1 MGMAY
6 ERIRRCYQWGSLLTP
21 KPLCEVAIEPESLEK
36 AAELGSSVL
45 LGLLVDVIEVKG
57 SYLSPDSMGLGQD
70 H

>member
-1 MGMAY
+1 M
-6 ERIRRCYQWGSLLTP
+6 
-21 KPLCEVAIEPESLEK
+21 EVAIEPESLEK